1 MISLINHDSSEGG
14 QRGRYNLPIYINIW
28 DYGII
33 MGLSN
38 GIHSIFE
45 SGIMIQRDF

>member
-1 MISLINHDSSEGG
+1 MIPVREDREVVII
-14 QRGRYNLPIYINIW
+14 YPYIYIYIW